1 MCEHGHTALKNKHK
15 MDLIPSELFSEI
27 VDNLTFIELKQVRA
41 VSKKFYEEYSKRCN
55 WFVKMRIQS
64 GRIETINEPPY
75 MSCVFG
81 GMLVFFEVDFP
92 DFLVTGK
99 KLQKDGWYIHLENT
113 TTGRHF
119 KRKLVYDKDDGVL
132 MAPRVYRNY
141 RLALM

>member
-1 MCEHGHTALKNKHK
+1 
-15 MDLIPSELFSEI
+15 MDLLPRELFSEI
-27 VDNLTFIELKQVRA
+27 MDNLTFIELKQVRA

-55 WFVKMRIQS
+55 WFVKMRVQP

-75 MSCVFG
+75 MQFLYG
-81 GMLVFFEVDFP
+81 GILVYFDVDFP
-92 DFLVTGK
+92 DFLVLGK

-113 TTGRHF
+113 TTGRQF
-119 KRKLVYDKDDGVL
+119 KRKLVYDKHDGVL